1 MLLRFRQ
8 SEQKAI
14 KCMRGLINALA
25 ASASSDKDLMKEMS
39 QMASRLRSLD
49 EHPEE
54 ELPQD
59 EAEEIFSM
67 SIVSFHHHPN
77 TFSTFN
83 LTDCSLYFFCV
94 SEKLGLDA
102 GFRLETNSV
111 VPPTPAPRSVRPPPS
126 RRRARRSPSSSD
138 DSDIDGQ
145 EDNLHATSVSRVAAT
160 PVVMTAA
167 RSQRASK
174 TAAMSKMSAKPTVAA
189 SSDDESDDQSGVTSG
204 DDSSDEDSS

>member
-1 MLLRFRQ
+1 
-8 SEQKAI
+8 
-14 KCMRGLINALA
+14 
-25 ASASSDKDLMKEMS
+25 MKLKKYS
-39 QMASRLRSLD
+39 VC
-49 EHPEE
+49 P
-54 ELPQD
+54 
-59 EAEEIFSM
+59 
-67 SIVSFHHHPN
+67 SFHFITILTHSQPLILPIVPC
-77 TFSTFN
+77 TFF
-83 LTDCSLYFFCV
+83 V